1 MAYNL
6 AKRIKILKGLTPYE
20 FIRKIRISEPDRFN
34 INSFQHTV
42 GLNSLGLRN
51 EMGLFDMDMT
61 ISRPITVP
69 SDYVAKSAEFY
80 FTLSK
85 SF

>member
-42 GLNSLGLRN
+42 GLNSWGANHRN
-51 EMGLFDMDMT
+51 PVKQLNQ
-61 ISRPITVP
+61 V
-69 SDYVAKSAEFY
+69 YVTSMEVV
-80 FTLSK
+80 L
-85 SF
+85 